1 MSWSAEQ
8 KSLTA
13 RDPTSHKPI
22 PLEGLRS
29 TGQIS
34 ISDQGTISGKEIM
47 FSLHRDLLRAEVSL
61 SGNQRTGR
69 AELAG
74 TVKIRV
80 PSRFPDIA
88 GNHLAGGLEIPWTMQ
103 VREGREILLQGDLR
117 FQDLAWSN
125 GKYGFKG
132 LSGRIPMTEALT
144 REGETIRLARIET
157 PNAFERVDFERIQP
171 YLLESQ
177 KLSLLEIQYEDRK
190 IGPFFGFLSVYQN
203 LISVNQFN
211 LKMGSEGRAYGEFY
225 VDANPAQL
233 QMGILSRLTGLD
245 LDEVLPSRM
254 LKKSPSGSKQ
264 VSGRT
269 GLVMNLTKNSV
280 EGRIDITEIGGS
292 QLVTLMRALDPKG
305 KDEKIN
311 RAATALGIAY
321 PTFVGMVFNN
331 GQLDMKVDMS
341 LPAPSMTIRGIP
353 IAGSIASTFAPMR
366 TLLARAGYSEATA
379 GP

>member
-1 MSWSAEQ
+1 
-8 KSLTA
+8 
-13 RDPTSHKPI
+13 
-22 PLEGLRS
+22 
-29 TGQIS
+29 
-34 ISDQGTISGKEIM
+34 
-47 FSLHRDLLRAEVSL
+47 
-61 SGNQRTGR
+61 
-69 AELAG
+69 
-74 TVKIRV
+74 
-80 PSRFPDIA
+80 
-88 GNHLAGGLEIPWTMQ
+88 
-103 VREGREILLQGDLR
+103 
-117 FQDLAWSN
+117 
-125 GKYGFKG
+125 
-132 LSGRIPMTEALT
+132 MTEALT